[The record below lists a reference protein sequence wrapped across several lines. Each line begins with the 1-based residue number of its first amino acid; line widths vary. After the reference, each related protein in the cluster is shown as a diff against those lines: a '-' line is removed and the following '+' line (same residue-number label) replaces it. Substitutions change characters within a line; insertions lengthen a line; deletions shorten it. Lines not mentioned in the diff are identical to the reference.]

1 MTNEAKDL
9 KAIERLREADV
20 AASKAYD
27 AEGLAAL
34 FTDDAVALGPGQ
46 PPVRGIAAIRAGLRR
61 MVASLDIEVLDYKE
75 TFEETLLFGDTAVEW
90 GRIEGTERP
99 RGGVE
104 VSTSRVHV
112 MRVLRR
118 FPPGRRG
125 KHRPPYPPAAAQGG
139 PPPPAPARRSR
150 ARAPLPQERA
160 RRASPAPPA
169 RWTAPA

>member
-1 MTNEAKDL
+1 MTTQAEDL
-9 KAIERLREADV
+9 MSIQRLRDADV

-27 AEGLAAL
+27 ADGLAAL

-75 TFEETLLFGDTAVEW
+75 AFEETLLFGDTAVEW

-112 MRVLRR
+112 MRILRR
-118 FPPGRRG
+118 QRDGSWRI
-125 KHRPPYPPAAAQGG
+125 HRTIY
-139 PPPPAPARRSR
+139 APAS
-150 ARAPLPQERA
+150 AEGER
-160 RRASPAPPA
+160 
-169 RWTAPA
+169 

>member
-1 MTNEAKDL
+1 MTNQADDL
-9 KAIERLREADV
+9 RAIQRLRDADV

-75 TFEETLLFGDTAVEW
+75 AFEETLLFGDTAVEW

-112 MRVLRR
+112 MRILRR
-118 FPPGRRG
+118 QPDGNWRI
-125 KHRPPYPPAAAQGG
+125 HRTIYAPAAAEGD
-139 PPPPAPARRSR
+139 R
-150 ARAPLPQERA
+150 
-160 RRASPAPPA
+160 
-169 RWTAPA
+169 

>member
-1 MTNEAKDL
+1 MTTRAEDL
-9 KAIERLREADV
+9 MSIERLRDADV

-75 TFEETLLFGDTAVEW
+75 AFEETLLFGDTAIEW

-104 VSTSRVHV
+104 ISTSRVHV
-112 MRVLRR
+112 MRILRR
-118 FPPGRRG
+118 LPDGSWRI
-125 KHRPPYPPAAAQGG
+125 HRTIYAPAAAQE
-139 PPPPAPARRSR
+139 
-150 ARAPLPQERA
+150 ER
-160 RRASPAPPA
+160 
-169 RWTAPA
+169 